1 MSSRQPHCPIDL
13 ITHIV
18 DCDRGISWCTE
29 LEELT
34 ELFTVLNC
42 YDLTRDKID
51 RQEIGDQHN
60 HMTRIQIT
68 QKSWKPLLSSVDTS
82 VIVTILASSIIYVSF
97 SVRFVK

>member
-1 MSSRQPHCPIDL
+1 M
-13 ITHIV
+13 
-18 DCDRGISWCTE
+18 CTE

-42 YDLTRDKID
+42 YDLTCDKID
-51 RQEIGDQHN
+51 RQEIGDQHHLYH

-82 VIVTILASSIIYVSF
+82 VIVTILIVTNCRYFSIRWYRSSWSE
-97 SVRFVK
+97 SKKAGRFDRFD